1 MDSILMSIVVSP
13 MDSVTGRQVLRMDD
27 AWRWV
32 LATGRGS
39 LALAVC
45 GILERA
51 SSGMRTVL
59 ISCTSG
65 AVVPVCADGTVDEPC
80 WLTVSEAPPGAVGKA
95 RKGELLCGYA
105 LESDGGQAG
114 MVIQMLCDRGPG
126 RK

>member
-1 MDSILMSIVVSP
+1 MDSILTSIIVSP

-27 AWRWV
+27 VGRWI
-32 LATGRGS
+32 LATGRGT

-45 GILERA
+45 GGLERA
-51 SSGMRTVL
+51 SSGMRTTLV
-59 ISCTSG
+59 SCTSG
-65 AVVPVCADGTVDEPC
+65 AVVPVLADGTVDEPC
-80 WLTVSEAPPGAVGKA
+80 WLTVSEFPGAVGKA

-114 MVIQMLCDRGPG
+114 TVIQMLCDRGPG